1 MKKYFNFILSH
12 LTAAGALALTLPNP
26 VHAATIQVQP
36 NSNYFS
42 GWQFNTL
49 TSPST
54 GCGSEDT
61 PPSSTF
67 TGTFAGTNFTVTT
80 ANAPAPQQWQNCPAI
95 SPGNYPSNSGRPNTV
110 GAVNIRSGDMRYTFS
125 QALPTGA
132 TILVQDLDN
141 AESSNFTFLSCSN
154 QAIDASNF
162 DLLRVSTPSATIPAV
177 SPGASWNATSANVN
191 SPNEVF
197 GIIIRSQDV
206 CSIRIVGTAAN
217 SSGGETFYFGA
228 PPPSTATSSATP
240 VPTLNQWGLLAL
252 TAVIALTGVYLRNR
266 RRM

>member
-1 MKKYFNFILSH
+1 MKKQVILSH
-12 LTAAGALALTLPNP
+12 LAVAGAITLTLLSPAQ
-26 VHAATIQVQP
+26 AATIQVQA

-61 PPSSTF
+61 PSSSTF
-67 TGTFAGTNFTVTT
+67 SGTFAGSNFTVTT
-80 ANAPAPQQWQNCPAI
+80 ASAPAPQQWQNCPAI
-95 SPGNYPSNSGRPNTV
+95 SPGSYPSNSGRPNTV

-132 TILVQDLDN
+132 TIFVQDLDN
-141 AESSNFTFLSCSN
+141 AESASFTFLSCSN

-162 DLLRVSTPSATIPAV
+162 DLLRVSTPSSTTPAA
-177 SPGASWNATSANVN
+177 SPGASWSATSANVN

-206 CSIRIVGTAAN
+206 CSIRIVGTAAT

-228 PPPSTATSSATP
+228 PPPSAAASSATP

-252 TAVIALTGVYLRNR
+252 TAVIALAGVYLRTR
-266 RRM
+266 RSM